1 MIWFSKYLSTIDV
14 EYQHLIQSNMF
25 GTFDSVF
32 ILMLHRKSFSKDSAQ
47 SLQGL
52 PRVSWGLTQWND
64 GNDGEEEDFFVM
76 FFVSFLRIPVSCVT
90 FCFVVFFSL
99 G

>member
-1 MIWFSKYLSTIDV
+1 MLVYQRVDV
-14 EYQHLIQSNMF
+14 EYQHIIQSNMF
-25 GTFDSVF
+25 GTFDFVF

-76 FFVSFLRIPVSCVT
+76 FFLCLFNDSSIICHV
-90 FCFVVFFSL
+90 CFGVFFA
-99 G
+99 

>member
-1 MIWFSKYLSTIDV
+1 MLSTKHI
-14 EYQHLIQSNMF
+14 IQSNMF
-25 GTFDSVF
+25 GTFDFVF
-32 ILMLHRKSFSKDSAQ
+32 IPMLHRKSFSKDSAQ

-64 GNDGEEEDFFVM
+64 GNDAEEEDCFVM
-76 FFVSFLRIPVSCVT
+76 FLCLFLMIPVSFVM